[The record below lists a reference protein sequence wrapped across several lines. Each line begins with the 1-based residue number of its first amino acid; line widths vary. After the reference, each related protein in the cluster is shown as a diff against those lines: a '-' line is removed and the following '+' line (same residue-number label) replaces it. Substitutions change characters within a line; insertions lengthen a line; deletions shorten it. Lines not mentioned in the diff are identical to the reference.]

1 MLYDI
6 CLCIYSYCI
15 FDYTLVYTIYHILTY
30 SYTNLYYPIYRWVS
44 DNYNNVILNGSVAV
58 IQDFPSTI
66 RLEYE
71 ALLNGLQAV
80 FSKKI
85 KNIIIR
91 SCSPMVVS
99 HLLYGHRYPLF
110 ISVYKNLSEI
120 HIAIN
125 KIISKFQHFSIGTY
139 VYTYIY
145 TVILYLYYTIHIY
158 YTLFILSYTIR
169 CTYTVLYSVY
179 SCTLLYL
186 HICIL
191 YYTYTNYTY
200 TPYTT
205 PYTLSLFLP
214 L

>member
-1 MLYDI
+1 M
-6 CLCIYSYCI
+6 
-15 FDYTLVYTIYHILTY
+15 
-30 SYTNLYYPIYRWVS
+30 
-44 DNYNNVILNGSVAV
+44 AV

-110 ISVYKNLSEI
+110 ISIYKNLSEI

-125 KIISKFQHFSIGTY
+125 KIISKFHHFSIGTY
-139 VYTYIY
+139 VYTNIYYTIILMY
-145 TVILYLYYTIHIY
+145 TVI
-158 YTLFILSYTIR
+158 
-169 CTYTVLYSVY
+169 
-179 SCTLLYL
+179 
-186 HICIL
+186 
-191 YYTYTNYTY
+191 
-200 TPYTT
+200 
-205 PYTLSLFLP
+205 
-214 L
+214 